1 MRNANGTLSR
11 HVNRLCLLF
20 SPLDENCFYTSG
32 VFVVN
37 LGPYFNVG
45 GMYEFDP

>member
-1 MRNANGTLSR
+1 MEPFHILWSGS
-11 HVNRLCLLF
+11 VCF
-20 SPLDENCFYTSG
+20 SHPLDENCFYTSG

-37 LGPYFNVG
+37 LGLYSNLG